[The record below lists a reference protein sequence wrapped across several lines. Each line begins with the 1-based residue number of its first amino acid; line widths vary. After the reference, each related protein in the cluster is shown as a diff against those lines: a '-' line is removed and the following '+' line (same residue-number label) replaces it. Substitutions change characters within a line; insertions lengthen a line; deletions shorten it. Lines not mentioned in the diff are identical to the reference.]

1 MRLFDSLKDPRGFF
15 ESVKEEDWKP
25 AFVFLL
31 GVAIFLAIFTPI
43 VNFLGIESTDS
54 SSAFQAQILAYRF
67 MQEYLLAPFGIFAY
81 IIEAFLIIAFTIII
95 LLVFTVFIHI
105 LYRLLGGKGSIL
117 NAWKAVCYGVGPCV
131 FGGFLPL
138 ISLFAAFYSFLFQL
152 YIGPMVL
159 YEVKESRAII
169 ILAIFIAL
177 TFIEMFV
184 VGTTV
189 GFL

>member
-15 ESVKEEDWKP
+15 ESVKEENWKP
-25 AFVFLL
+25 GFIFFV
-31 GVAIFLAIFTPI
+31 GVTIFLAVFTPI
-43 VNFLGIESTDS
+43 VNFLDIESTDF
-54 SSAFQAQILAYRF
+54 SSAYQAQILAYRF
-67 MQEYLLAPFGIFAY
+67 MQDYLLEPFGIFAY
-81 IIEAFLIIAFTIII
+81 IIEAFLIVVFAIII
-95 LLVFTVFIHI
+95 LLLYTAFLHM

-117 NAWKAVCYGVGPCV
+117 NAWKAVCYGAGPCV
-131 FGGFLPL
+131 FGGFLPI

-159 YEVKESRAII
+159 YEVKESRAIVL
-169 ILAIFIAL
+169 LAIFIAL

-189 GFL
+189 GFS